1 MGTNAMKV
9 PIRWADYGP
18 VLTPREVAEI
28 LSISRSTLSS
38 WRRLPSPPLEPVI
51 AAGRVV
57 RYSRVDVRRLL
68 EGR

>member
-28 LSISRSTLSS
+28 LSISRSTLLVMEATTVSS
-38 WRRLPSPPLEPVI
+38 SG
-51 AAGRVV
+51 AGDR
-57 RYSRVDVRRLL
+57 
-68 EGR
+68 

>member
-18 VLTPREVAEI
+18 VLTPRVVAEI

-51 AAGRVV
+51 AEGRVV

>member
-51 AAGRVV
+51 AEGRVV
-57 RYSRVDVRRLL
+57 RYSHVDVRRLL

>member
-51 AAGRVV
+51 AEGRVG

>member
-9 PIRWADYGP
+9 PIRWADSGP

-51 AAGRVV
+51 AEGRVV